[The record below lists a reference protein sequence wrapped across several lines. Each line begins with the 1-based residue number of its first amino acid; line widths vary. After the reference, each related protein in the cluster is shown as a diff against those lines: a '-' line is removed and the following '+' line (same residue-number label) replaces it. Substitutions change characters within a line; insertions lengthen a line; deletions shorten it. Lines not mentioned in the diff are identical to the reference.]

1 MMTSKRH
8 LMSPLRRLAWSSLI
22 AGSLAGCAAPN
33 LPPAPPQAAQPQY
46 LYQVGPGDVLQ
57 ISVWRHP
64 ELSASLPVRPDGKI
78 TSPLI
83 EDLIAIGRTPSD
95 LAREIEERL
104 KKYIRDPSVSVAVT
118 GFTGNTAAQVRVVG
132 QAARPAAINYK
143 QGMTLMDVM
152 IQVGGITEMAAGNR
166 AVLIRQSDGGKQYAV
181 RLRDLLKNGDVSANV
196 ELLPGDVIMI
206 PESMF

>member
-1 MMTSKRH
+1 MMSS
-8 LMSPLRRLAWSSLI
+8 MPLFSGFFRTLGAAGLI
-22 AGSLAGCAAPN
+22 AGALVGCASPT
-33 LPPAPPQAAQPQY
+33 LPPAPTQAAQPQY

-57 ISVWRHP
+57 ITVWRHP
-64 ELSASLPVRPDGKI
+64 DLSASLPVRPDGKV

-83 EDLIAIGRTPSD
+83 EDLVAIGRTPSE

-118 GFTGNTAAQVRVVG
+118 SFTGNTTAQVRVVG

-166 AVLIRQSDGGKQYAV
+166 AVLIRQAEGGKQFSV